1 MRSGRSISGS
11 ISARRRGPRG
21 RQPVWTARLAAVEV
35 FLERFGEDPAPA
47 ILGGQL
53 LRTSRQ
59 GPEEAGDPPQC
70 PGHRLAPTVVGGHR
84 QPGLAGM
91 MGLAGHA
98 VQEQRPAGDR
108 LAVAVGV
115 GVTFPMPSREVSR
128 SAPALGCGSAGSA
141 AATRSSARP
150 GRTERSGRRSRFST
164 GAAIRGLRAPHR
176 LQLRDPKSNVP
187 IHAYRNH
194 AVLLGISRRF

>member
-1 MRSGRSISGS
+1 M
-11 ISARRRGPRG
+11 
-21 RQPVWTARLAAVEV
+21 WTARLAAVEV

-59 GPEEAGDPPQC
+59 GPEEAGDPPQG

-108 LAVAVGV
+108 LAVAVGGQAQGGVDALFQPATLEDRSGSEATSRWSMEAAYGFPAFGGRWTGSPHV
-115 GVTFPMPSREVSR
+115 G
-128 SAPALGCGSAGSA
+128 LGLATGAWDYSIGWRLTPEGRT
-141 AATRSSARP
+141 AATVSLGLKATRR
-150 GRTERSGRRSRFST
+150 ESGIADPEHTAGLEVR
-164 GAAIRGLRAPHR
+164 AAW
-176 LQLRDPKSNVP
+176 
-187 IHAYRNH
+187 
-194 AVLLGISRRF
+194 